1 MCLESLAIEPIGS
14 IMLET
19 RLHITTRGTAM
30 ARKVEV
36 KLLDDTDGSKADETL
51 TFGLDG
57 TNYEIDLSAK
67 NAERLRAE
75 LEKFM
80 HVARRVGRGGIA
92 PSRRGRGAT
101 AAPAKADRAQNQAIR
116 DWARRKGIQ
125 LSERGRIPRSVIE
138 QYESEAGRA

>member
-1 MCLESLAIEPIGS
+1 
-14 IMLET
+14 
-19 RLHITTRGTAM
+19 M

-36 KLLDDTDGSKADETL
+36 KLLDDTDGSTADETL
-51 TFGLDG
+51 TFWLDG

-80 HVARRVGRGGIA
+80 HVARRVGRGGIT
-92 PSRRGRGAT
+92 PSRRGRGT
-101 AAPAKADRAQNQAIR
+101 TSAPAKADRAQNQAIR

-138 QYESEAGRA
+138 QYESEAGRG